1 MDRLWT
7 PWRYTYIAG
16 TSDADKSDENRDEQ
30 AKTIRCVFCHL
41 RDGNHADDQSN
52 FILHRAANSFIVLNL
67 YPYASGHMLIVPNAH
82 VADLDATANHVS
94 NELMDLTKRC
104 QTALRDVYRSD
115 GFNIGINQGRAA
127 GAGVAAHLHIHIL
140 PRWTG
145 DANFMTTVAETR
157 VLPEELATVYA
168 KLRPHFSTENT

>member
-16 TSDADKSDENRDEQ
+16 TSDADKSGEKSNEQ
-30 AKTIRCVFCHL
+30 SKTPRCVFCRL
-41 RDGNHADDQSN
+41 RDGDRANDQSR
-52 FILHRAANSFIVLNL
+52 FILHRAADSFIVLNL
-67 YPYASGHMLIVPNAH
+67 YPYASGHMLIVLNAH
-82 VADLDATANHVS
+82 VADLDATANHIS

-104 QTALRDVYRSD
+104 QTILRDVYCAD

-145 DANFMTTVAETR
+145 DANFMTTIAETR

-168 KLRPHFSTENT
+168 KLHPHFSTENT